1 MSCGPPGG
9 CSGVARNGASYGK
22 TGREGKRAACYDAG
36 VATTLIQDHP
46 MKLLVAFGALLA
58 TISLALAGDAE
69 NSNRRNLLAQ
79 APQVCTQVYQPV
91 CGTDPAGKRM
101 TYANDCFARA
111 AKATN
116 VTPGECPK

>member
-1 MSCGPPGG
+1 MSWTAGPVPGAT
-9 CSGVARNGASYGK
+9 VNDRSYGK

-36 VATTLIQDHP
+36 LATTLTQDHP
-46 MKLLVAFGALLA
+46 MKLLVAFGALLS
-58 TISLALAGDAE
+58 TISLALADDAAS
-69 NSNRRNLLAQ
+69 SNRRNLFAQ

-91 CGTDPAGKRM
+91 CGTDPAGKRV
-101 TYANDCFARA
+101 TYSNDCFARA